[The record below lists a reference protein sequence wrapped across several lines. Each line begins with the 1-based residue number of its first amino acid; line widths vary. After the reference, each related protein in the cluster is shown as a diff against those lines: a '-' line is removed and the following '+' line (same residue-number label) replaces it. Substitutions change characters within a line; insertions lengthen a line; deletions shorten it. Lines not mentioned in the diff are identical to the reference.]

1 MLEAG
6 WRKGVLLWSNHYET
20 AWRFRRKLHNYH
32 TIQQSHSWAHMQ
44 KNLSFNRK
52 DTRTPVLTAAK
63 HGNKLNIYADQ
74 WVKMWS
80 IHTMDCDSAVERKE
94 RTAFAATRM
103 DLEIIVLSEVS
114 HQHRMLSLPCGI

>member
-1 MLEAG
+1 MEIPQKTTQLPYDPAIPLLGTYAEEPFIQKDTCK
-6 WRKGVLLWSNHYET
+6 RK
-20 AWRFRRKLHNYH
+20 
-32 TIQQSHSWAHMQ
+32 
-44 KNLSFNRK
+44 NRK

-63 HGNKLNIYADQ
+63 HGNKLNIYPDQ